1 MHSAP
6 LTAGSGDSLIDVVA
20 ALKARFAQRPALA
33 VVLCVPEKFLPK
45 QPRKL
50 EAVRSAGV
58 RTALKSLLDAAPDSV
73 VLFTPTAGPGRP
85 LHMASTTTVVDDVW
99 LLTGSTHLWRRGLS
113 FDSSLAVALFDE
125 ATARGRPAA
134 LRQARRQLI
143 GDAMAQ
149 LRATITRLNLAGGL
163 QRVQPNVYPAA
174 SDPTSATDLLVWNP
188 DGRPGGSRDWLQL
201 LGGLTGT
208 AADEVHNAIR

>member
-1 MHSAP
+1 MR
-6 LTAGSGDSLIDVVA
+6 A
-20 ALKARFAQRPALA
+20 ALK
-33 VVLCVPEKFLPK
+33 
-45 QPRKL
+45 
-50 EAVRSAGV
+50 
-58 RTALKSLLDAAPDSV
+58 TLLDAAPDNV

-85 LHMASTTTVVDDVW
+85 LHMASTTVVVDDVW

-125 ATARGRPAA
+125 TTARGRPAA

-143 GDAMAQ
+143 ADRLGVDVSLIGDDMAQ
-149 LRATITRLNLAGGL
+149 LRATIHRLNLAGGL

-174 SDPTSATDLLVWNP
+174 ADTTSSTDLQIWNP
-188 DGRPGGSRDWLQL
+188 DGRPGGTSDWLLL

-208 AADEVHNAIR
+208 AADEVNNAIR